1 MQVPFRRLLARVH
14 PCPAFPYLGRV
25 CESMHAFRLP
35 LERARAALLPQ
46 PQRDTPRPS
55 ERPHVLYIRPPTPP
69 EREWRKHTCV
79 SGFRATR
86 ETAASASVLHRD
98 GITYSTVLPIERDR
112 GASVSALLS
121 FLCIRFFS
129 LLLGLT
135 TPVQAYMILQSYS
148 RVFPVDSRPPRMP
161 NCPRK
166 YVQVRKLQSF
176 DTVKRWALRRN
187 RSCESPHRFLALL
200 H

>member
-1 MQVPFRRLLARVH
+1 MRSGCLW
-14 PCPAFPYLGRV
+14 
-25 CESMHAFRLP
+25 S
-35 LERARAALLPQ
+35 ARALRSCHSLSATL
-46 PQRDTPRPS
+46 RDRPS
-55 ERPHVLYIRPPTPP
+55 DPTCSTYARPHTLS
-69 EREWRKHTCV
+69 EWRCGLTCV

-161 NCPRK
+161 NCPSK